1 MSDQRITNEHMQK
14 RIMRFEEMKET
25 HGIPLMFIDS
35 ILPGHHRMNYAVIGD
50 TASEESEYNPVI
62 TEPHKFQIGM
72 VKAPPGNGPAFH
84 THDYV
89 EAFMPLSGKWRFYW
103 ANDPELADNPEGE
116 AVLEP
121 WDLISLPPKLW
132 RGFENVS
139 DGDAWI
145 LGILEEHTVF
155 TSKDPYWAPQ
165 VIEQAK
171 AHGFEADETG
181 RMIRPDNF
189 EELREQMRA
198 QLEGTETSEQ

>member
-1 MSDQRITNEHMQK
+1 MSDQRITNEDMQR
-14 RIMRFEEMKET
+14 RIVRFEEMKET
-25 HGIPLMFIDS
+25 HGVPLMFIDS

-72 VKAPPGNGPAFH
+72 VKAPPGSGPAFH

-116 AVLEP
+116 SVLEP

-139 DGDAWI
+139 DEDAWI
-145 LGILEEHTVF
+145 IGILEEHTVF
-155 TSKDPYWAPQ
+155 TSKDPYWAPH

-171 AHGFEADETG
+171 EHGFEADESG
-181 RMIRPDNF
+181 RMVRPDNF
-189 EELREQMRA
+189 EEIRERMRA
-198 QLEGTETSEQ
+198 QLEGTEAGK